1 MFNVNNDNNKSTAV
15 LASPRGQSAIRDGRV
30 WSSPADSSP
39 DKTAA
44 VFSRAEKAPVAKS
57 DDLPG
62 LLAPVNPN
70 AKSHPSFREW
80 EINFALLYSAYQRTD
95 NEETKTTIRFL
106 MTNYLQ
112 KAAFLNSS
120 IKGGLNE
127 RDREAY
133 ENMLQLGQMTNG
145 GLYHRG
151 AFTESSPANLLEFRE
166 KIGNS
171 NETSRDIITLDT
183 IEIQD
188 LYQLGF
194 AVAPD
199 LTKPDEIVDFL
210 VEQFEKNL
218 GQFPKEKFPF
228 PVLIDITEQIGQNL
242 VTDQDDEKIRQY
254 KEQTEEVKAALDV
267 IFKRAAA
274 KIKAKHLDNPDVQ
287 TLAHDYLKI
296 NTAVVSRA
304 QITDRF
310 GILLTNFLS
319 DDYGYEN
326 QDWPES
332 YSTALERSSN
342 IRTKV
347 ELWAKNTAIGIGAIN
362 LRKAIA
368 EEFPELT
375 SLAQFGDGKMVD
387 YIPQGRTDVMPYDRP
402 DKIFNSKLYETFF
415 RISAENP
422 DIVGPAQKL
431 LAKDTVKMMTTL
443 LNKIPEQ
450 TWRDRQKDP
459 TIRELTQ
466 TAMIRLSQHIATAN
480 NSLGDFKKYTQALD
494 RAHAEMTLLLTLY
507 MPFDAASFE
516 LQFRAFIQPLFPVS
530 IRPTTVGVAKSAM
543 NVFAGANAAVMKNNP
558 SPVRICGAHTYYE
571 EVELVGE
578 TKSLDQALEDP
589 TIEKVDLYMGEFH
602 HNIDI
607 DPKHTHYRKGTVA
620 ADIRKIFDKKPKT
633 DALTVVIDA
642 TIDFIRSEDL
652 KALFKEFENEIKAG
666 KLNIVCIRSGQKFD
680 MVGFDNYY
688 GSAFYIV
695 NNGDEKWAAF
705 NKIKTDKV
713 YQTDELSLQFFS
725 WMAETGFQITDE
737 YKGLIFENARKIL
750 QLVPEGLKPQAGRA
764 ISISGFDDGVLA
776 PFFEV
781 TFHTMSNGE
790 EGLDP
795 TSPDYTKR
803 KLKLEYDQDD
813 LRQKLQEL
821 LLKTFIDHDKL
832 IFMRGSFG
840 FHHPNLTW
848 IDPKFRI
855 NPGLDPSDIPLYV
868 EFFQKAEAL
877 LSHYEKTGSV
887 DF

>member
-1 MFNVNNDNNKSTAV
+1 MIIINNNNNKPNAV
-15 LASPRGQSAIRDGRV
+15 LASPRGQSATRDGRV
-30 WSSPADSSP
+30 WSSPGISAP
-39 DKTAA
+39 DKTAE
-44 VFSRAEKAPVAKS
+44 VFSRAEKAPIAVS
-57 DDLPG
+57 DELPG

-70 AKSHPSFREW
+70 AKSHSSFREW

-95 NEETKTTIRFL
+95 NKETKTTIRFL

-120 IKGGLNE
+120 IKGGISE
-127 RDREAY
+127 EDRAAY

-171 NETSRDIITLDT
+171 NVTSADIITLDT

-188 LYQLGF
+188 LYPVGF

-199 LTKPDEIVDFL
+199 LSHPDQIVDFL
-210 VEQFEKNL
+210 VDQFEKNL
-218 GQFPKEKFPF
+218 GHFPERIQF
-228 PVLIDITEQIGQNL
+228 PVLIDITQQIGQSL
-242 VTDQDDEKIRQY
+242 FTDGNDEKIRQFNE
-254 KEQTEEVKAALDV
+254 KSEEVKAVLDV
-267 IFKRAAA
+267 LFKRAAA
-274 KIKAKHLDNPDVQ
+274 IIKAKHLHNSDIQ
-287 TLAHDYLKI
+287 TLAHDFLKI
-296 NTAVVSRA
+296 NTVIVSRA

-310 GILLTNFLS
+310 GILHLNFLS
-319 DDYGYEN
+319 DDDAFEN
-326 QDWPES
+326 QDWPGGYAS
-332 YSTALERSSN
+332 RWERSDN
-342 IRTKV
+342 IRKKV
-347 ELWAKNTAIGIGAIN
+347 ELWAKNTSIGIGAIN
-362 LRKAIA
+362 FRKAVA

-375 SLAQFGDGKMVD
+375 SLVGFGDGKVVD
-387 YIPQGRTDVMPYDRP
+387 YVPQGRTDVMPYDRP
-402 DKIFNSKLYETFF
+402 DKILKSRLFETFF

-431 LAKDTVKMMTTL
+431 LAKATVKMMVTL
-443 LNKIPEQ
+443 LRKIPQQ
-450 TWRDRQKDP
+450 TWMDKQTDP

-466 TAMIRLSQHIATAN
+466 SAMFRLSQHIATAN
-480 NSLGDFKKYTQALD
+480 NSLGDFKKFTQALD

-516 LQFRAFIQPLFPVS
+516 QQFRAFIQPLLPDS
-530 IRPTTVGVAKSAM
+530 IQPTTVGVAKSAM
-543 NVFAGANAAVMKNNP
+543 NVFAGANAAVMQNNP
-558 SPVRICGAHTYYE
+558 SPVRVLGAHTYYE
-571 EVELVGE
+571 EIELVGQ
-578 TKSLDQALEDP
+578 TKTLDQALEDP
-589 TIEKVDLYMGEFH
+589 TIEKVDLYIGEFH

-642 TIDFIRSEDL
+642 TIDFIQSEDL
-652 KALFKEFENEIKAG
+652 KVLFKEFENEIKAG

-695 NNGDEKWAAF
+695 NNGDKKWESF

-764 ISISGFDDGVLA
+764 ISISGFDNDVLA

-781 TFHTMSNGE
+781 TFHTKSNGE
-790 EGLDP
+790 EKLDP
-795 TSPDYTKR
+795 TSPDYKKR
-803 KLKLEYDQDD
+803 KLKLEYDQED
-813 LRQKLQEL
+813 LRAKLQEL
-821 LLKTFIDHDKL
+821 LLKTFIDHEKL

-868 EFFQKAEAL
+868 EFFQKAEAI
-877 LSHYEKTGSV
+877 LSHFEKTGEV
-887 DF
+887 L